1 MSAASGGCSEPKQGQ
16 RSQSARG
23 FCLRSTMRV
32 PQPDIIERFGNADA
46 VPQLPERCLSRK
58 AGIVRC
64 CLILKTGSSLFPK
77 ICRSYFLFTPHG
89 LGDFLDQFELVPL
102 FQLGQLVAD
111 LTGGKAALRTQAK
124 TVERDILFCLM
135 DAGDYKAFPYPDGAV
150 VIDNPPFSILASI
163 CTLYLEHGIS
173 FFLFA
178 PSLTCFSGRKVF
190 KQMNHIIV
198 DCQITYGNGA
208 RVETSFVTSH
218 SGGIVVQTSPD
229 LTKAINRENDRL
241 IKANTKELPK
251 YDYPMN
257 VITAA
262 MMQRYARYGVD
273 LKIRA
278 DDCIQVGSLDA
289 QKQAGKSIFGS
300 GLLLCERA
308 AAVRWGLSDREKAI
322 IQQLG

>member
-1 MSAASGGCSEPKQGQ
+1 MVDK
-16 RSQSARG
+16 
-23 FCLRSTMRV
+23 F
-32 PQPDIIERFGNADA
+32 
-46 VPQLPERCLSRK
+46 
-58 AGIVRC
+58 
-64 CLILKTGSSLFPK
+64 ILKTGSSLFPK

-102 FQLGQLVAD
+102 FQLGQLVAN

-124 TVERDILFCLM
+124 TVERDKLFCLM

-150 VIDNPPFSILASI
+150 VFDN
-163 CTLYLEHGIS
+163 
-173 FFLFA
+173 
-178 PSLTCFSGRKVF
+178 RR
-190 KQMNHIIV
+190 IIV
-198 DCQITYGNGA
+198 DCQITYENGA
-208 RVETSFVTSH
+208 RVKTSFVTSY
-218 SGGIVVQTSPD
+218 SGGIVAQTAPD

-262 MMQRYARYGVD
+262 MMKRYARYGVD

-289 QKQAGKSIFGS
+289 QKQAGKGIFGS

-308 AAVRWGLSDREKAI
+308 AAVRWELSDREKAI

>member
-1 MSAASGGCSEPKQGQ
+1 MA
-16 RSQSARG
+16 
-23 FCLRSTMRV
+23 
-32 PQPDIIERFGNADA
+32 
-46 VPQLPERCLSRK
+46 
-58 AGIVRC
+58 
-64 CLILKTGSSLFPK
+64 
-77 ICRSYFLFTPHG
+77 
-89 LGDFLDQFELVPL
+89 
-102 FQLGQLVAD
+102 
-111 LTGGKAALRTQAK
+111 
-124 TVERDILFCLM
+124 
-135 DAGDYKAFPYPDGAV
+135 
-150 VIDNPPFSILASI
+150 
-163 CTLYLEHGIS
+163 
-173 FFLFA
+173 
-178 PSLTCFSGRKVF
+178 
-190 KQMNHIIV
+190 
-198 DCQITYGNGA
+198 
-208 RVETSFVTSH
+208 
-218 SGGIVVQTSPD
+218 QTSPD

-308 AAVRWGLSDREKAI
+308 AVRWELSDREKAI